1 MSRLAYLPSHPG
13 WRRLAAAVLANEHAP
28 GDPEA
33 MTGLD
38 DHDEDVDTALAHRL
52 DRNPK

>member
-13 WRRLAAAVLANEHAP
+13 WSRLAAALRDLEATP
-28 GDPEA
+28 GDPPA
-33 MTGLD
+33 LMGMD